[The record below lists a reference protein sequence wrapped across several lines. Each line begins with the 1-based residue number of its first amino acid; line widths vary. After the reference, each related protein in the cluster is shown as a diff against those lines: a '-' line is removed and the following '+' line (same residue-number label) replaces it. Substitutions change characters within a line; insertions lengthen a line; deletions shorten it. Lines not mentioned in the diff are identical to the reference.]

1 MEFYQQ
7 LGEKLKKARTDA
19 NKSQEALAQTLG
31 LSRVTVVNIE
41 KGRQKILVHNLVD
54 AANFLEVKLSDLI
67 PSEQNDIEV
76 NQEIVSKINRK
87 FTDELKANSVQN
99 FVRTTLSNLK

>member
-7 LGEKLKKARTDA
+7 LGEKLRKARIDA
-19 NKSQEALAQTLG
+19 NKSQDALAQTLG

-67 PSEQNDIEV
+67 PTEQSNLEV

-99 FVRTTLSNLK
+99 FVRATLSNLK

>member
-7 LGEKLKKARTDA
+7 LGEKLKKARIDA

-67 PSEQNDIEV
+67 PTEQINLEV
-76 NQEIVSKINRK
+76 NEEIVSKINRK

>member
-7 LGEKLKKARTDA
+7 LGEKLKKARVDA

>member
-41 KGRQKILVHNLVD
+41 KGRQKILIHNLVD

>member
-67 PSEQNDIEV
+67 PSEQNDNEV